1 MTQKKISLTNLLL
14 VRFALGI
21 FFIFYWLFSAMLSF
35 FILLIFL
42 WFNLLQ
48 YLAFSQNF
56 HHVFFLLSLRTVIL
70 KHWNSVSRY
79 FLYRNLSRQ
88 HQLLNLQK
96 FLISQ
101 LFAHPLHLQT
111 KILLLFQVK
120 IFLFHLCVKLPQKF
134 DNPLIQSLIIV
145 RLWVIHHEWP
155 VKHRQLP
162 FVILIFF
169 R

>member
-1 MTQKKISLTNLLL
+1 MTQKNISLTNLLL
-14 VRFALGI
+14 VQFALRI
-21 FFIFYWLFSAMLSF
+21 FFILYWLFYEMLSF
-35 FILLIFL
+35 FILLIFM
-42 WFNLLQ
+42 WFNLFQ
-48 YLAFSQNF
+48 CLAFSQNF
-56 HHVFFLLSLRTVIL
+56 HHIFFFLSLRTVIL

-79 FLYRNLSRQ
+79 FLYRNFSRQ

-96 FLISQ
+96 FLIPQ

-134 DNPLIQSLIIV
+134 DNPLIQSLVIV
-145 RLWVIHHEWP
+145 RLWVIHHERP
-155 VKHRQLP
+155 VKHRQLS
-162 FVILIFF
+162 FVVLIFF